1 MAGTPILKEKKV
13 ATRQVS
19 KGLSVKNK
27 NKMCS
32 ILGFLLYLKE
42 NGKIDETEAKR
53 LMEELPLYSISRI
66 QTEFLE
72 QDAFDLKKVEVE
84 LWKPMVVENKLNK
97 KAEKAEKKEKPKKER
112 KVKKTTDDENVDENV
127 ETKKRGRKAKKQ
139 IIEFNNNITGTVTC
153 DMEGSSDQLEELLN
167 EMLETSDEEKE
178 QELKEVNESDLEAVL
193 RELEEGELE
202 EENMVVVPVVVPV
215 PIVPPPTKKATKAK
229 PEKAEKGK
237 GGKKD
242 KKAEEPKEE
251 GEEEEEKKIE
261 EKKVTTEEEKK
272 IEEKKVTTTNKK
284 DKKKVKISE

>member
-1 MAGTPILKEKKV
+1 MAGTPILKERKEEKKV

-42 NGKIDETEAKR
+42 SGKMDETEAKR

-97 KAEKAEKKEKPKKER
+97 KTEKKEKPKKER
-112 KVKKTTDDENVDENV
+112 KVKNAADENADES
-127 ETKKRGRKAKKQ
+127 KKRGRKAKKQ
-139 IIEFNNNITGTVTC
+139 IIEFNNNNNAGTVTC
-153 DMEGSSDQLEELLN
+153 DSESSDQLEELLN
-167 EMLETSDEEKE
+167 EMLETGEE
-178 QELKEVNESDLEAVL
+178 QEQAKEVQQVNESDLDAVL

-202 EENMVVVPVVVPV
+202 EENMVVPVG
-215 PIVPPPTKKATKAK
+215 K
-229 PEKAEKGK
+229 KAEKAKVEKEGGGK

-251 GEEEEEKKIE
+251 EEPEKE
-261 EKKVTTEEEKK
+261 EKKVT
-272 IEEKKVTTTNKK
+272 KK
-284 DKKKVKISE
+284 DNKKKVKISQ

>member
-1 MAGTPILKEKKV
+1 MTGTPILKEEKV

-97 KAEKAEKKEKPKKER
+97 KAEKKEKKEKPKKER
-112 KVKKTTDDENVDENV
+112 KVKKTTDDENVDVDADADENV

-139 IIEFNNNITGTVTC
+139 IIEFNNTTTGTVTC
-153 DMEGSSDQLEELLN
+153 DSEGSSDQLEELLN
-167 EMLETSDEEKE
+167 EMLETSDEEKELKEE

-202 EENMVVVPVVVPV
+202 EENMVVPVVVPV
-215 PIVPPPTKKATKAK
+215 PIVPPPTKK
-229 PEKAEKGK
+229 EKATGGKGK
-237 GGKKD
+237 NKKD
-242 KKAEEPKEE
+242 KKEEEPKEE
-251 GEEEEEKKIE
+251 EPKEEEKKVE
-261 EKKVTTEEEKK
+261 DKKVT
-272 IEEKKVTTTNKK
+272 KK
-284 DKKKVKISE
+284 DNKKKVKISE

>member
-1 MAGTPILKEKKV
+1 MAGTPILKEEKKV

-97 KAEKAEKKEKPKKER
+97 KTEKKEKPKKER

-139 IIEFNNNITGTVTC
+139 IIEFNNNTTGTVTC
-153 DMEGSSDQLEELLN
+153 DSEGNKSSSSDQLEELLN
-167 EMLETSDEEKE
+167 EMLETPEEEKE
-178 QELKEVNESDLEAVL
+178 GLKEVNESDLDAVL
-193 RELEEGELE
+193 RELEDGELE
-202 EENMVVVPVVVPV
+202 EENMVVP
-215 PIVPPPTKKATKAK
+215 PPPTKKA
-229 PEKAEKGK
+229 EKTGGKGK
-237 GGKKD
+237 NKKD
-242 KKAEEPKEE
+242 KKEEEEPK
-251 GEEEEEKKIE
+251 EEEEEKK
-261 EKKVTTEEEKK
+261 VT
-272 IEEKKVTTTNKK
+272 TTTNKK
-284 DKKKVKISE
+284 DKKKVKISQ

>member
-1 MAGTPILKEKKV
+1 MAGTPILKEEKV

-97 KAEKAEKKEKPKKER
+97 KAEKKEKKEKPKKER

-139 IIEFNNNITGTVTC
+139 IIEFNNTTGTVTC

-178 QELKEVNESDLEAVL
+178 LKEEQELKEVNESDLEAVL

-202 EENMVVVPVVVPV
+202 EENMVVPVVVPV
-215 PIVPPPTKKATKAK
+215 PIVLVPPPTKKA
-229 PEKAEKGK
+229 EKTGGKGK
-237 GGKKD
+237 NKKD
-242 KKAEEPKEE
+242 KKEEDKPPKEEEEPKED
-251 GEEEEEKKIE
+251 
-261 EKKVTTEEEKK
+261 KKVT
-272 IEEKKVTTTNKK
+272 KK
-284 DKKKVKISE
+284 DNKKKVKISE

>member
-1 MAGTPILKEKKV
+1 MAGTPILKERKEEKKV

-42 NGKIDETEAKR
+42 SGKMDETEAKR

-97 KAEKAEKKEKPKKER
+97 KTEKKEKKEKPKKER
-112 KVKKTTDDENVDENV
+112 KVKNADDENAGAGETVAVD

-139 IIEFNNNITGTVTC
+139 IIEFNNNNAGTVTC
-153 DMEGSSDQLEELLN
+153 DSESSDQLEDLLN
-167 EMLETSDEEKE
+167 EMLETSEEEE
-178 QELKEVNESDLEAVL
+178 QAKEVNESDLDAVL

-202 EENMVVVPVVVPV
+202 EENMVVDVPVEPV
-215 PIVPPPTKKATKAK
+215 EPPPPTKKAEKAKAKAK

-237 GGKKD
+237 GGGGKKD
-242 KKAEEPKEE
+242 KKAEEEPKEE
-251 GEEEEEKKIE
+251 GEEEE
-261 EKKVTTEEEKK
+261 KKVT
-272 IEEKKVTTTNKK
+272 KK
-284 DKKKVKISE
+284 DNKKKVKISE

>member
-1 MAGTPILKEKKV
+1 MAGTPILKERKEEKKV

-42 NGKIDETEAKR
+42 SGKMDETEAKR

-97 KAEKAEKKEKPKKER
+97 KTEKKEKPKKER
-112 KVKKTTDDENVDENV
+112 KVKNAADENADES
-127 ETKKRGRKAKKQ
+127 KKRGRKAKKQ
-139 IIEFNNNITGTVTC
+139 IIEFNNNNNAGTVTC
-153 DMEGSSDQLEELLN
+153 DSESSDQLEELLN
-167 EMLETSDEEKE
+167 EMLETGEE
-178 QELKEVNESDLEAVL
+178 QEQAKEVNESDLDAVL

-202 EENMVVVPVVVPV
+202 EENMVVPVG
-215 PIVPPPTKKATKAK
+215 K
-229 PEKAEKGK
+229 KAEKAKVEKEGGGK

-251 GEEEEEKKIE
+251 EEPEKE
-261 EKKVTTEEEKK
+261 EKKVTKK
-272 IEEKKVTTTNKK
+272 DNKK
-284 DKKKVKISE
+284 DNKKKVKISQ